1 MEEERFEEITKGKT
15 IEDVIEKLKQTTA
28 FSLIQTDL
36 EKNLKVDSTIVN
48 AFMSIE
54 CLFNKELSALVFSV
68 SHDILASLIATKL
81 TAEYELEKE
90 KQNGSK
96 N

>member
-1 MEEERFEEITKGKT
+1 MKRESFEEITKGKT
-15 IEDVIEKLKQTTA
+15 IEDVIEKFKQSIS
-28 FSLIQTDL
+28 FSFIQKDL
-36 EKNLKVDSTIVN
+36 EENLKVDSTIVN
-48 AFMSIE
+48 AIMSLE
-54 CLFNKELSALVFSV
+54 CLLNEEFSTLVFSV